1 MTRPHTWRLVQALPG
16 AACIALTAALT
27 AALAGC
33 TSSPSPA
40 TSTSALPMGTPAP
53 TVSLAV
59 YYTISEPG
67 GPKLVREFH
76 SLSVADESPSAKVG
90 SAVSD
95 MLGRPA
101 IDPDYITLWP
111 GGVRLLSAKVE
122 GDTTTVD
129 LSGVADGLGG
139 VAEGIALQ
147 QLVYTVTA
155 ASGQPKVR
163 ILKDGQPAD
172 SLFGHVSTKN
182 PLTRGKALD
191 VLYGVWIISPQQ
203 GEQPGRDVQ
212 IHLAGIAFEATIN
225 YDILRDGKVVKHQ
238 VVTLDAGAPQQG
250 EFTTTVQLDPGDYV
264 IQAYAVSQKD
274 GGRQHQDSHTFT
286 VV

>member
-1 MTRPHTWRLVQALPG
+1 MTHTARFAL
-16 AACIALTAALT
+16 AAALT

-33 TSSPSPA
+33 TGPSPA
-40 TSTSALPMGTPAP
+40 PTGSPLPMGTPGP
-53 TVSLAV
+53 TTSLAV

-67 GPKLVREFH
+67 GPKLIREFH
-76 SLSVADESPSAKVG
+76 TLAIADDSPTAKVN

-95 MLGRPA
+95 MLATPA
-101 IDPDYITLWP
+101 HDPDYTTLWP
-111 GGVRLLSAKVE
+111 QGVRLLSAKVD
-122 GDTTTVD
+122 GDTSTVD
-129 LSGVADGLGG
+129 LTGIGSGLGG
-139 VAEGIALQ
+139 LAEAIALQ
-147 QLVYTVTA
+147 QLVYTATA

-163 ILKDGQPAD
+163 ILKDGQPVD

-182 PLTRGKALD
+182 ALARGKAAD

-203 GEQPGRDVQ
+203 GEQPGQEVKV
-212 IHLAGIAFEATIN
+212 HLAGIAFEATVT

-238 VVTLDAGAPQQG
+238 AVTLSAGAPQQG
-250 EFTTTVQLDPGDYV
+250 EFTTTVQLEPGEYV
-264 IQAYAVSQKD
+264 IQAYAVSVKD